1 MSGWRNSA
9 PSVFFT
15 GWDFSVLTTKNLV
28 KYLLLQYEIVSL
40 LCQFLSLHFQCQKTL
55 LFLFSTFW
63 CSAPLPLQ
71 DESLACRQSF
81 DKLNVAKYSV
91 TECFFTLLPVNL
103 ICMYVIHPCGYFPTQ
118 INKVDAQNLQD
129 FIGPVGHNM

>member
-15 GWDFSVLTTKNLV
+15 GWDFSVLTTTNLV

-40 LCQFLSLHFQCQKTL
+40 LRQFLSLHFQCQKIL

-71 DESLACRQSF
+71 DESLPCEQSF
-81 DKLNVAKYSV
+81 DKLDVAKFRAVDIHYI
-91 TECFFTLLPVNL
+91 TANL
-103 ICMYVIHPCGYFPTQ
+103 DTFQHKPIRLMRKIYIPKLVKYVQH
-118 INKVDAQNLQD
+118 A
-129 FIGPVGHNM
+129 